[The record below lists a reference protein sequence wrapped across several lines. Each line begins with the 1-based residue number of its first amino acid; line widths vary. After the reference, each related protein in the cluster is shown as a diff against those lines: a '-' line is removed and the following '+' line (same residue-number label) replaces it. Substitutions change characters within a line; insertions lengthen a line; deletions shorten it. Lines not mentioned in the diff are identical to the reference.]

1 MVRRN
6 FSRLHTK
13 CPEQLRA
20 SDGYYLQRNIKLLSI
35 YFAIAVFEFRFVG
48 ASDVGPRQQ

>member
-1 MVRRN
+1 M
-6 FSRLHTK
+6 SLT
-13 CPEQLRA
+13 ELQG

>member
-1 MVRRN
+1 M
-6 FSRLHTK
+6 SS
-13 CPEQLRA
+13 PEMWI

-48 ASDVGPRQQ
+48 ASDVGRRQQ